1 MKPLGNLSK
10 LMACGVAFVATCVIP
25 TAQAVTGKAVVRSI
39 RGTASYAEQGGEYKD
54 LRVGKVLGPGSY
66 VKTSPSSQVDLFLS
80 DNGPT
85 VRLLADTTLG
95 LDQLEIDKT
104 GTDLI
109 IFTQLNLTAGTIQG
123 SVKQMHPA
131 SRYEV
136 KTPFGVAGIRGTE
149 YEISVDGTVRVWE
162 GSLLVAYTN
171 PITKVVTTH
180 TVNTGETFTPPT
192 TPEAPNAVP
201 QVSPT
206 PATIPPPQLP
216 EHVEP
221 APPPTTTTTPVV
233 LVPEPF
239 VSPII
244 GEID

>member
-10 LMACGVAFVATCVIP
+10 LMAYGVALVAINLIP
-25 TAQAVTGKAVVRSI
+25 AAEAITGKAVVRSI
-39 RGTASYAEQGGEYKD
+39 RGTAAYAEQGGEYQD
-54 LRVGKVLGPGSY
+54 LRVGKVLGPGTY
-66 VKTSPSSQVDLFLS
+66 VKTSPSSQVDLFLG

-95 LDQLEIDKT
+95 LDQLEVDRT
-104 GTDLI
+104 GTDI
-109 IFTQLNLTAGTIQG
+109 IILTQLNLTQGTIQG

-171 PITKVVTTH
+171 PVTRVVTTH
-180 TVNTGETFTPPT
+180 TVNTGETFTPPVD
-192 TPEAPNAVP
+192 PQAPNAVP
-201 QVSPT
+201 QVGPT
-206 PATIPPPQLP
+206 PPSYVPPVLDTRPPP
-216 EHVEP
+216 
-221 APPPTTTTTPVV
+221 ATGPTTTPSPVV
-233 LVPEPF
+233 LVPDPF
-239 VSPII
+239 ISPII
-244 GEID
+244 GQVN